1 MQPADRQPPGVAAEQ
16 YPGDTIEPASQPL
29 YEFPAGG
36 PLLYTAPTLAP
47 PTLPPTPVKRSRAW
61 IWIVV
66 AFFSLALL
74 AACGGCVWAFYAIL
88 GPATQQLN
96 GATRVVNDYYSNIE
110 AQNYTAAY
118 LDLSLNNQNSL
129 TPEQFVQQAQARDV
143 QYGRVTSY
151 LLAGLSPSPSTTG
164 TDPFN
169 STFTATVDVT
179 RCKDAASSTGR
190 LCFKY
195 NAVLTLQKVAS
206 RWKIVE
212 FYKI

>member
-1 MQPADRQPPGVAAEQ
+1 M
-16 YPGDTIEPASQPL
+16 
-29 YEFPAGG
+29 
-36 PLLYTAPTLAP
+36 
-47 PTLPPTPVKRSRAW
+47 
-61 IWIVV
+61 
-66 AFFSLALL
+66 
-74 AACGGCVWAFYAIL
+74 
-88 GPATQQLN
+88 
-96 GATRVVNDYYSNIE
+96 VVNDYYSNIE

-129 TPEQFVQQAQARDV
+129 TQEQFVQQAQARDV

-151 LLAGLSPSPSTTG
+151 LLAGLSPSPSTTR

-179 RCKDAASSTGR
+179 RCEDAASSTGR
-190 LCFKY
+190 LCFNY
-195 NAVLTLQKVAS
+195 NTVLTLQKVAG

>member
-1 MQPADRQPPGVAAEQ
+1 MQPSDWQPPE
-16 YPGDTIEPASQPL
+16 EPASQPL

-36 PLLYTAPTLAP
+36 PLLYTAPP
-47 PTLPPTPVKRSRAW
+47 PPALPPPPVKRSRAW

-66 AFFSLALL
+66 AFFSLAVL
-74 AACGGCVWAFYAIL
+74 AVCGGCAWAFYAIL
-88 GPATQQLN
+88 GPATQQVS
-96 GATRVVNDYYSNIE
+96 GATTVVNDYYSNIK

-129 TPEQFVQQAQARDV
+129 TQEQFVQQAQARDV

-151 LLAGLSPSPSTTG
+151 LLAGLSPSPSMTG

-179 RCKDAASSTGR
+179 RCKGESSTSHS
-190 LCFKY
+190 CFNY
-195 NAVLTLQKVAS
+195 NAVLTLQKVAGQ
-206 RWKIVE
+206 WKIVE